1 MNFMFCLL
9 ILFLEFIIIKTIINL
24 EFKINAVEL
33 SIKKVFGYSYIQ
45 RYKQIMFIS
54 TVGSLICIII
64 GVILGAYLDMNFV
77 RSIAIS
83 GILIY
88 ILDFAAIR
96 FAIEKNER
104 ANISNILKGGYV

>member
-1 MNFMFCLL
+1 MNF
-9 ILFLEFIIIKTIINL
+9 
-24 EFKINAVEL
+24 VEL

-45 RYKQIMFIS
+45 RYKQIIFIS

-77 RSIAIS
+77 LSIAVS